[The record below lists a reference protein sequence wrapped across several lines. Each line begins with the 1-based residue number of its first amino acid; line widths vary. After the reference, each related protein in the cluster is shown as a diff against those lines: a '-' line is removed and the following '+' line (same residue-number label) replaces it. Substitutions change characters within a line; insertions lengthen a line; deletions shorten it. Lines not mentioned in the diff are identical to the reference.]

1 MRKVVVVNHAAT
13 RQDLL
18 AAAAQVFA
26 ERGFRDATI
35 REICRRAKANVAAVT
50 YHFGGKAGLYA
61 EVLAEGQ
68 RLKRRHLEL
77 SAVTAAAAAG
87 NAGNPEVQLA
97 RFVRAMLTE
106 LLTEAPDSYHNQL
119 MFREM
124 IAPTAALDRVVSESI
139 RPTATEL
146 DVILQKL
153 LGKGFGVGSR
163 RLIGLSIV
171 SQILNYKHCHAVIT
185 RLFPDLT
192 VDASQ
197 IEVLAEHIT
206 RFSMAA
212 LRGLRL
218 DQAAPVPL
226 STKQSPTRTRP
237 PSKGRVGTVSPAA
250 AAVFR
255 TRF

>member
-1 MRKVVVVNHAAT
+1 MRKAVVVNHAAT

-26 ERGFRDATI
+26 ERGFREATI
-35 REICRRAKANVAAVT
+35 REICRRAKANGAAVN
-50 YHFGGKAGLYA
+50 YHFGGKEGLYA

-68 RLKRRHLEL
+68 RLKRRQLEL
-77 SAVTAAAAAG
+77 STVAAAAG
-87 NAGNPEVQLA
+87 DAGNPEGQLA

-119 MFREM
+119 MFQEM

-153 LGKGFGVGSR
+153 LGKGFRVGAR

-206 RFSMAA
+206 RFSLAA
-212 LRGLRL
+212 LRGLRR
-218 DQAAPVPL
+218 DQAAPERI
-226 STKQSPTRTRP
+226 SKKRSPTGSRRLPQARAT
-237 PSKGRVGTVSPAA
+237 KVSPATPSA
-250 AAVFR
+250 R
-255 TRF
+255 STRS